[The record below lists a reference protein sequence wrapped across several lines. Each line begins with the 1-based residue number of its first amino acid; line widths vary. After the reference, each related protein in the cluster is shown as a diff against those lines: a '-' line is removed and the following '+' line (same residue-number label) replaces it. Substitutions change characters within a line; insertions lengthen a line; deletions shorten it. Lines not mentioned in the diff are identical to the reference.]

1 MHLRTA
7 LRAVCIPLV
16 IALIL
21 AVPIRA
27 HAAVIPLTA
36 ADFAGTSLITF
47 DGIPDG
53 TPVNGMTVDGVL
65 FNYLLNNVASNALV
79 VDGGPGLTNNVSRPN
94 LVTVGGGNANGLLRL
109 TSAEPEARLA
119 YGFAVLGN
127 LVIPDA
133 TTVTLFDGTNV
144 MVGVLSAA
152 SSVDFDPIF
161 NSGFM
166 GLRSTIPFVRADIT
180 FSPIAWASPSTTC
193 GLHPR
198 QRQCQNP
205 RASSC
210 CWLDSPG
217 VARRLRGPFQQ
228 PWCKCRCIRRAMH
241 PRWRRCS
248 ALKYVRYSRL
258 SRLAIAAPRPSR
270 CHAPLAPRTAS
281 PG

>member
-7 LRAVCIPLV
+7 LRAVCGPLA

-94 LVTVGGGNANGLLRL
+94 LVTVGVGNANGLLRL
-109 TSAEPEARLA
+109 TFAEPEARLA

-161 NSGFM
+161 NSGFL

-180 FSPIAWASPSTTC
+180 FSPIALGFAFDNLRFAPAAATVPEPASVILLLA
-193 GLHPR
+193 GF
-198 QRQCQNP
+198 
-205 RASSC
+205 A
-210 CWLDSPG
+210 G
-217 VARRLRGPFQQ
+217 VARRLRPQSLS
-228 PWCKCRCIRRAMH
+228 RAGH
-241 PRWRRCS
+241 PAWRRCS
-248 ALKYVRYSRL
+248 SLTYAQ
-258 SRLAIAAPRPSR
+258 
-270 CHAPLAPRTAS
+270 
-281 PG
+281 